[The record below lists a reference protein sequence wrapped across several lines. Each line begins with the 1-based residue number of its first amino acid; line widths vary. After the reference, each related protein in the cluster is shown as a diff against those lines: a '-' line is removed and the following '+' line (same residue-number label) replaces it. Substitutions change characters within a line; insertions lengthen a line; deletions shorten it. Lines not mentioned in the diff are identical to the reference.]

1 MALDYIGG
9 NPGNYLLGRGK
20 LYLKGEFGTTLTDGG
35 WRDIGNCTAFT
46 LTQESEKKEHL
57 SYLTG
62 VKTIDLEVAVST
74 KVTIAF
80 TIDEVQNLLNQAPF
94 LSGVATGYGAVGSNS
109 GITIAS
115 LGTMPALFNAA
126 CVDSDNVSASGWV
139 AGGPVQPGTINY
151 LRAAGTTALGFW
163 YDLELAFAVTAG
175 PIAGGTWRAYG
186 FETQANQPIQVEKNP
201 SGGGRVAGSGTAL
214 TEGTDYEIDRAMGRV
229 RLLPGANFAPATD
242 LLLVSWAKPT
252 VDRHPPGGL
261 QGLDT
266 TLNIIKPLTS
276 TGITVG
282 LKFVLDN
289 PNNNLKTEYE
299 LFAIKLSPDGD
310 LALLGDDWGSMAFTG
325 VASTIASPPIN
336 ASPYGRISGLGAN
349 PTA

>member
-94 LSGVATGYGAVGSNS
+94 LSGVATGYGALGSNS
-109 GITIAS
+109 GITIS
-115 LGTMPALFNAA
+115 GLGTMPALFNAA
-126 CVDSDNVSASGWV
+126 CVDSDNTSASGWV

-151 LRAAGTTALGFW
+151 LRAAGTTGIGFW
-163 YDLELAFAVTAG
+163 YDLELAFAVTTG
-175 PIAGGTWRAYG
+175 PIDGGTWRAYG
-186 FETQANQPIQVEKNP
+186 FETQASQPILVEKNP
-201 SGGGRVAGSGTAL
+201 SGRTAGSGTAL
-214 TEGTDYEIDRAMGRV
+214 TEGTHYEIDRAMGRI
-229 RLLPGANFAPATD
+229 RLLPGASSAPATD
-242 LLLVSWAKPT
+242 VLRVAWAKPS

-299 LFAIKLSPDGD
+299 LFAIKLSPDGE

>member
-94 LSGVATGYGAVGSNS
+94 LSGVATGYGALGNNS
-109 GITIAS
+109 GITIS
-115 LGTMPALFNAA
+115 GLGTMPALFNAA
-126 CVDSDNVSASGWV
+126 CVDSDNTSASGWV
-139 AGGPVQPGTINY
+139 AGGPVQPATINY
-151 LRAAGTTALGFW
+151 LRAAGTTGLGFW

-175 PIAGGTWRAYG
+175 PIDGGTWRAYG
-186 FETQANQPIQVEKNP
+186 FETQASQPIRVEKNP
-201 SGGGRVAGSGTAL
+201 TGRTATSGTVL
-214 TEGTDYEIDRAMGRV
+214 IEGTDYEIDRAMGRI
-229 RLLPGANFAPATD
+229 RLLPGAAFAPATD
-242 LLLVSWAKPT
+242 VLLVSWAKPT

-299 LFAIKLSPDGD
+299 LFAIKLTPDGD

-325 VASTIASPPIN
+325 VASTVANYPIS

>member
-20 LYLKGEFGTTLTDGG
+20 LYLKAEFGLTLTDGG

-62 VKTIDLEVAVST
+62 VKTVDLEVAVST
-74 KVTIAF
+74 KVTIGF

-94 LSGVATGYGAVGSNS
+94 LNGVATGYGAVGSNT
-109 GITIAS
+109 GITIAGV
-115 LGTMPALFNAA
+115 GTMPALFNAA
-126 CVDSDNVSASGWV
+126 CVDSDDTAAW
-139 AGGPVQPGTINY
+139 ALGGPVQAATINY
-151 LRAAGTTALGFW
+151 LRAAGTTGVGFW
-163 YDLELAFAVTAG
+163 YDLELPFKVTTG
-175 PIAGGTWRAYG
+175 SIDGGTWRAYG
-186 FETQANQPIQVEKNP
+186 FEPQATQAILVEKNP
-201 SGGGRVAGSGTAL
+201 SGRTAGSGTAM
-214 TEGTDYEIDRAMGRV
+214 TEGTHYEIDRAMGRI
-229 RLLPGANFAPATD
+229 RILDGAFFAAATD
-242 LLLVSWAKPT
+242 VLLVSWAKPS
-252 VDRHPPGGL
+252 VDRHTPGGL

-266 TLNIIKPLTS
+266 TLNMIKPLVS

-299 LFAIKLSPDGD
+299 LFAIKLTPDGD

-325 VASTIASPPIN
+325 VASTVASYPIG
-336 ASPYGRISGLGAN
+336 ASPYGRISGL
-349 PTA
+349 TAYPSA

>member
-94 LSGVATGYGAVGSNS
+94 LSGVATGYNAVGGNT
-109 GITIAS
+109 GITIAGV
-115 LGTMPALFNAA
+115 GTMPALFNAA
-126 CVDSDNVSASGWV
+126 CVDSDDTAAW
-139 AGGPVQPGTINY
+139 ALGGPVQSGTINY
-151 LRAAGTTALGFW
+151 HRAAGNTALGFW
-163 YDLELAFAVTAG
+163 YDLELPFMVTTG
-175 PIAGGTWRAYG
+175 SIAGGTWRAYG
-186 FETQANQPIQVEKNP
+186 FETQASQPILVEKNP
-201 SGGGRVAGSGTAL
+201 SGRTAGSGTAL
-214 TEGTDYEIDRAMGRV
+214 TEGTHYEIDRAMGRI
-229 RLLPGANFAPATD
+229 RLLPGASFAPATD
-242 LLLVSWAKPT
+242 VLLVSWAKPT
-252 VDRHPPGGL
+252 VDRHPPGNL

-299 LFAIKLSPDGD
+299 LFAIKLSPDGE

-325 VASTIASPPIN
+325 VASTIASPPIG
-336 ASPYGRISGLGAN
+336 ASPYGRISGLGAY
-349 PTA
+349 PSP